1 MSREEAWEAGS
12 PPAGGAASIP
22 MAEARGFTPRRDN
35 DVNRG
40 GIAGFGSRSA
50 VGQGES
56 ALDWKDL
63 KSSSRRTKGRAR
75 RRIFAI
81 ISVVLLIAIIFA
93 FVRVASVA
101 AGTNDQLTL
110 TIGSQQAALIDLRQS
125 IPINPDLYG
134 VNVFPEVGTS
144 SIDAHYTGFMN
155 YGPAVTNGLRDAGIN
170 LLRFPGGSWNEKHIL
185 SYDQLFDFSQLLNAT
200 GAQGM
205 IQARISAPI
214 DKFTINSTVQDRA
227 NLAGHWVDFMNNP
240 TSSFRKINNYD
251 KAPIYPVLLWS
262 VGNEPDQLI
271 NPETSQKYT
280 VADYV
285 NTFIAFSIQMHQN
298 NPTIKVFGPEISQ
311 FYGVNV
317 GPRDNNNTGE
327 LWMEGFLRGVAAYE
341 KAHPNLP
348 YHLLDG
354 VSFHSYQFLDAQTS
368 PALLMS
374 SSEEWNYL
382 LPQLHQLIRQIMT
395 PAVGAANADLPI
407 AITEINSNPSAGLSP
422 TKGQSALWWADTLGT
437 LMNNQTDYVSYFSA
451 QGVDAPYPLFTQVG
465 TPQQTAM
472 YRVFQMFTH
481 LQNNLVPL
489 RIQHDPVDVFA
500 TTDAARQTLSLMFV
514 NKSADNQTAQISPL
528 NTAFG
533 FSPWQTQNVSIAG
546 YSIVLITLHRG
557 GGTTQAFSFDALIA
571 NTDALNNVLSFV
583 CGHKVDPL
591 DFNTPC

>member
-1 MSREEAWEAGS
+1 MLVNNE
-12 PPAGGAASIP
+12 I
-22 MAEARGFTPRRDN
+22 
-35 DVNRG
+35 NRG
-40 GIAGFGSRSA
+40 GVAGFDSRS
-50 VGQGES
+50 VIGQEES
-56 ALDWKDL
+56 ALGWKEL
-63 KSSSRRTKGRAR
+63 KPSSRRAKGRSR

-81 ISVVLLIAIIFA
+81 TSIILLIAIVFSV
-93 FVRVASVA
+93 VRVASVA

-110 TIGSQQAALIDLRQS
+110 TVGSQQSALIDLRQS
-125 IPINPDLYG
+125 VPISRDLYG

-144 SIDAHYTGFMN
+144 SVEANYTGFMN
-155 YGPAVTNGLRDAGIN
+155 YGPEVTKGLRDLGIN

-185 SYDQLFDFSQLLNAT
+185 SYTQLYDFSQLLYET

-205 IQARISAPI
+205 IQARISDPI
-214 DKFTINSTVQDRA
+214 DKYTRNSSVQDRA
-227 NLAGHWVDFMNNP
+227 ALAGHWVDFMSNP
-240 TSSFRKINNYD
+240 TSHFRKINNYD
-251 KAPIYPVLLWS
+251 KVPIHPVMLWS

-271 NPETSQKYT
+271 NPLTGQKYT
-280 VADYV
+280 VSDYV

-298 NPTIKVFGPEISQ
+298 NPTIMVFGPEISQ
-311 FYGVNV
+311 FYGVGV
-317 GPRDNNNTGE
+317 GPRDNNNTGT
-327 LWMEGFLRGVAAYE
+327 LWMEGFLKGVADYE
-341 KAHPNLP
+341 KAHPELP

-354 VSFHSYQFLDAQTS
+354 VSFHSYQFQDAQTS
-368 PALLMS
+368 PSLLMS

-395 PAVGAANADLPI
+395 PAVGKDNADLPI

-422 TKGQSALWWADTLGT
+422 TTGQAALWWADTLGT
-437 LMNNQTDYVSYFSA
+437 LMNNQADYVSYFSA

-481 LQNNLVPL
+481 LQHYLVPL
-489 RIQHDPVDVFA
+489 YVQHDPVDVFA
-500 TTDAARQTLSLMFV
+500 TTDNAHQTVSLMFV

-533 FSPWQTQNVSIAG
+533 FSPWQTQNVSIAR

-557 GGTTQAFSFDALIA
+557 GGTAQAYSFQVPISGADTLKP
-571 NTDALNNVLSFV
+571 VRPFV

>member
-1 MSREEAWEAGS
+1 MLV
-12 PPAGGAASIP
+12 
-22 MAEARGFTPRRDN
+22 N
-35 DVNRG
+35 HDVNRG
-40 GIAGFGSRSA
+40 GVAGFDSRSA

-56 ALDWKDL
+56 ALGWKGL
-63 KSSSRRTKGRAR
+63 KPSSRRTKGRAP

-81 ISVVLLIAIIFA
+81 ISIVLLIAIIFA

-101 AGTNDQLTL
+101 SATNDQLTL
-110 TIGSQQAALIDLRQS
+110 TVGSQQAALIDLRQS
-125 IPINPDLYG
+125 IPISPDLYG

-144 SIDAHYTGFMN
+144 SIDGDYTGFMN
-155 YGPAVTNGLRDAGIN
+155 YGPEVATGLRNAGIN

-185 SYDQLFDFSQLLNAT
+185 SYPQLYDFSQLLYAT

-205 IQARISAPI
+205 IQARISDPI
-214 DKFTINSTVQDRA
+214 DKYTKNSTVQDRA
-227 NLAGHWVDFMNNP
+227 NLAGHWVDFMSNS
-240 TSSFRKINNYD
+240 TSHFRKISTCGKVSCD
-251 KAPIYPVLLWS
+251 KVLIHPVLLWS

-271 NPETSQKYT
+271 NPATGQKYT
-280 VADYV
+280 VAQYV
-285 NTFIAFSIQMHQN
+285 NTFIDFSIQMHQN
-298 NPTIKVFGPEISQ
+298 NPAIKVFGPEISQ
-311 FYGVNV
+311 FYGVNA
-317 GPRDNNNTGE
+317 GPTDSAGT
-327 LWMEGFLRGVAAYE
+327 LWMEGFLKGVAAYE
-341 KAHPNLP
+341 KAHPHLP

-354 VSFHSYQFLDAQTS
+354 VSFHSYQFLDAQTA
-368 PALLMS
+368 PYLLMS

-395 PAVGAANADLPI
+395 PAVGAENADLPI

-422 TKGQSALWWADTLGT
+422 TKGQAALWWADTLGT
-437 LMNNQTDYVSYFSA
+437 LMNNQADYVAYFSA

-465 TPQQTAM
+465 TPRQTAM

-481 LQNNLVPL
+481 LQHNLVPL

-500 TTDAARQTLSLMFV
+500 TSDAARQTVSLMFV

-557 GGTTQAFSFDALIA
+557 GGTAQAYGFEVPLSD
-571 NTDALNNVLSFV
+571 TDALNPVRSFV

-591 DFNTPC
+591 DFSTPC